1 MPEEGLAM
9 DDWSFIDIARL
20 VERKQAVAAA
30 ELALENHPL
39 AEGWLAFGGPGTY
52 VNKACGLGLGRPI
65 TEPELDELV
74 TFFTSRGVEPR
85 VELSPFVPSSLI
97 EGLARRGFVLLR
109 FGNVLARKL
118 PQGEA
123 LRALLPHGWP
133 AGVTVERVDP
143 KDDAAVREY
152 VEISESGFLAE
163 GELLPKEFL
172 EIGIKAVRRPSQD
185 AFLARLNGEAV
196 GAGGCE
202 SSGGATALFG
212 TSVKPAWRGKGI
224 QQALI
229 AARLERGRERG
240 SQLAVIISG
249 PGIPTERNAA
259 RLGFEM
265 AYSRVT
271 LVKHGEGLVPS
282 A

>member
-1 MPEEGLAM
+1 MN
-9 DDWSFIDIARL
+9 DWSFIEIARL
-20 VERKQAVAAA
+20 VEHRQAAAAA
-30 ELALENHPL
+30 ELALESHPL
-39 AEGWLAFGGPGTY
+39 AGGWLAFGGRGSY
-52 VNKACGLGLGRPI
+52 VNKACGIGLDRPI

-85 VELSPFVPSSLI
+85 VELSPFVSPALL
-97 EGLARRGFVLLR
+97 EGLARRGFVLQR
-109 FGNVLARKL
+109 FGNVLARKI
-118 PQGEA
+118 PQSGD
-123 LRALLPHGWP
+123 LRALLPRGWP
-133 AGVTVERVDP
+133 EEVTIERVDP
-143 KDDAAVREY
+143 RDDATVREY
-152 VEISESGFLAE
+152 VELSESGFLAE
-163 GELLPKEFL
+163 GELPPREFL

-185 AFLARLNGEAV
+185 AFLARVGGEAV

-202 SSGGATALFG
+202 SSGGVTALFG
-212 TSVKPAWRGKGI
+212 TSVKPAWRGRGI

-229 AARLERGRERG
+229 AARLERGRERD

-271 LVKHGEGLVPS
+271 LVKRGEGLVPS

>member
-1 MPEEGLAM
+1 MNNR
-9 DDWSFIDIARL
+9 SFIEIARL
-20 VERKQAVAAA
+20 VERKQAAAAA
-30 ELALENHPL
+30 ELARESRPL
-39 AEGWLAFGGPGTY
+39 AEGWLAFGGRGSY
-52 VNKACGLGLGRPI
+52 VNKAAGFGLDRPI

-85 VELSPFVPSSLI
+85 VELSPFVPPPLL
-97 EGLARRGFVLLR
+97 EGLARRGFGLQR
-109 FGNVLARKL
+109 FGNVLTRKIL
-118 PQGEA
+118 QGDG
-123 LRALLPHGWP
+123 LRALLPLGWP
-133 AGVTVERVDP
+133 EGVTIERVDP
-143 KDDAAVREY
+143 RDDAAVRKY

-163 GELLPKEFL
+163 GELLPAEFL
-172 EIGIKAVRRPSQD
+172 EVGIKAVRRPVQD
-185 AFLARLNGEAV
+185 AFLARAGREAV

-202 SSGGATALFG
+202 SSGGVTTLFG
-212 TSVKPAWRGKGI
+212 TSVKPAWRGRGI

-229 AARLERGRERG
+229 VARLERGRERG

-271 LVKHGEGLVPS
+271 LVKHGEGLLPS
-282 A
+282 P